1 MKKMISALMVMLI
14 NGMLLSFL
22 SCSEQDELLSNT
34 GNINGVVTDT
44 VMKTCDVIFNVNF
57 TGFDQTRASS
67 DGWVNGDRV
76 YLTFDNSAYG
86 VAEYNSEKW
95 SINYFGTLTKGKTVK
110 CEVIYFSNTEF
121 ENSSMVQLTSST
133 SIYEDLN
140 AVYAFDGTTLS
151 VTAAL
156 TPKTG
161 RMRFKGTADSTII
174 IHGITHYTSYGV
186 STGLLSESPTAVTLK
201 VEADGYTPYVYG
213 YFTDS
218 ISPRIN
224 LISYTNG
231 YNRQFPK
238 TIYKKGESG
247 YIDIPTDTL
256 YQGWVNDLNF
266 KIDTVEFKLIPVHE
280 DNKVFYLGETEVTAD
295 LYYTL
300 MGGTTNKPRFPMSF
314 SDVSACNTFVENL
327 NLLTG
332 LFFRLPTRTEWQYAA
347 KGGNKTKGY
356 IYSGSNTISD
366 VAWYSGNSNNATHK
380 VAQLMP
386 NELGFYDMSGNVC
399 ELTSTKYSGNSD
411 YDYYYCGGS
420 YSLSESYCKVTYSSY
435 KNSDYSCGLRLA
447 LSIN

>member
-14 NGMLLSFL
+14 NGIILGFI

-44 VMKTCDVIFNVNF
+44 VMKTCDVIFNVNL
-57 TGFDQTRASS
+57 TEFDQTRASS

-266 KIDTVEFKLIPVHE
+266 KIDTIEFKLIPVHK
-280 DNKVFYLGETEVTAD
+280 DNNVFYLGETEVTAA
-295 LYYTL
+295 LYYTI
-300 MGGTTNKPRFPMSF
+300 MGGTWTSPYTPIG
-314 SDVSACNTFVENL
+314 VSSVSVCNTFINKLYVFTEL
-327 NLLTG
+327 P
-332 LFFRLPTRTEWQYAA
+332 FRLPTKAEWQYAA
-347 KGGNKTKGY
+347 NGGNQSQGY
-356 IYSGSNTISD
+356 IYSGSNMISE
-366 VAWYSGNSNNATHK
+366 VAWYSSNSGSKRHK
-380 VAQLMP
+380 VAQLKP
-386 NELGFYDMSGNVC
+386 NELGFYDMSGNMC
-399 ELTSTKYSGNSD
+399 EWTSTKSG
-411 YDYYYCGGS
+411 DYYYCCGGYFDS
-420 YSLSESYCKVTYSSY
+420 DEGYCKTTSASQSYNSS
-435 KNSDYSCGLRLA
+435 NVCGLRLA